1 MKLMLV
7 DDEQMTREGLLK
19 AVPWKD
25 MGIDEVIQAKDGLDG
40 LELAR
45 KESPQIIICDIRM
58 PKMDGLTMITHIM
71 DFNPNIV
78 AILLTGYAEID
89 YLKQAIKL
97 NVINFI
103 EKPMDIDELLAA
115 IKKAVDQVGKLE
127 MQRQSAQ
134 IHSSVIASRLAYQMT
149 FPYDSCKEI
158 IDELYDE
165 FLLHYGED
173 KFQYI
178 TTFVVRTEKFPNNSM
193 ILYSLGQMLHDHLIP
208 GHYHIIYTDKV
219 QQDIIYQIYG
229 SLKPGPSTLKI
240 IGDTILSYYNDYTR
254 CYIAIG
260 SPEKGIQNAWQ
271 SYNAAI
277 QCMDCCRF
285 YEPNT
290 ILNSSEMEAR
300 PRFQDQSASEALD
313 SISNDFHSALEEQN
327 HDKALSILNNFREHW
342 YHSSCRDSQIKTIYY
357 SLFTMVNQT
366 YHDLHIISDYTLD
379 TPGVIIDAIDNS
391 FSFLETHG
399 ILCRKTEEF
408 FDQIRN
414 NSREDPIIYR
424 IRNYISDHYQDPSLS
439 VKTISENVFLSVS
452 YLCTYFKNE
461 TGITLNQHITDYRV
475 KKAIQLL
482 TDTNMKIVD
491 VANSVGYRDSN
502 YFAKL
507 FKKQTGYSPKEYKKR
522 TNG

>member
-1 MKLMLV
+1 M
-7 DDEQMTREGLLK
+7 
-19 AVPWKD
+19 
-25 MGIDEVIQAKDGLDG
+25 EV
-40 LELAR
+40 
-45 KESPQIIICDIRM
+45 
-58 PKMDGLTMITHIM
+58 
-71 DFNPNIV
+71 
-78 AILLTGYAEID
+78 
-89 YLKQAIKL
+89 
-97 NVINFI
+97 
-103 EKPMDIDELLAA
+103 
-115 IKKAVDQVGKLE
+115 
-127 MQRQSAQ
+127 
-134 IHSSVIASRLAYQMT
+134 
-149 FPYDSCKEI
+149 
-158 IDELYDE
+158 
-165 FLLHYGED
+165 
-173 KFQYI
+173 
-178 TTFVVRTEKFPNNSM
+178 
-193 ILYSLGQMLHDHLIP
+193 
-208 GHYHIIYTDKV
+208 
-219 QQDIIYQIYG
+219 
-229 SLKPGPSTLKI
+229 
-240 IGDTILSYYNDYTR
+240 
-254 CYIAIG
+254 
-260 SPEKGIQNAWQ
+260 
-271 SYNAAI
+271 
-277 QCMDCCRF
+277 
-285 YEPNT
+285 
-290 ILNSSEMEAR
+290 R
-300 PRFQDQSASEALD
+300 PRFQDQPASEALD
-313 SISNDFHSALEEQN
+313 SISNEFHSALEEQN
-327 HDKALSILNNFREHW
+327 HDKALSILNDFRERW

-414 NSREDPIIYR
+414 NSQEDPIIYR